1 MISQA
6 KRINIIVARSLNN
19 VIGLDGRLPWD
30 EPEDMKY
37 FKELTEGNTVIM
49 GRKTWESLPSSGPLP
64 NRRNIVVS
72 SHKGPH
78 FGKIQAP
85 WRVVPSLA
93 KALEVACGTTI
104 FIIGGAQLYEEALK
118 IADTIYMTV
127 VRQRIENDNVVLF
140 PDWDPNKWS
149 LEYSAMSPSQ
159 TVIFKKYNRRTNGR
173 S

>member
-1 MISQA
+1 MS
-6 KRINIIVARSLNN
+6 KINIVVARSLNN

-37 FKELTEGNTVIM
+37 FKELTEGSTVIM
-49 GRKTWESLPSSGPLP
+49 GRKTWESLPGSGPLP
-64 NRRNIVVS
+64 NRRNIVIS

-78 FGKIQAP
+78 FGKLHAP
-85 WRVVPSLA
+85 WSVVPSLA
-93 KALEVACGTTI
+93 KALEVARGTTI
-104 FIIGGAQLYEEALK
+104 FVIGGAQLYKEALD
-118 IADTIYMTV
+118 IADTMYMTI
-127 VRQRIENDNVVLF
+127 VRQRIEDNNAILF

-149 LEYSAMSPSQ
+149 IEYSTMSPSQ